1 MNRKRIYDILEI
13 TNRKDKATKIFSI
26 SITSLIFINVGGII
40 LGTVEKFSCYR
51 ILLRTIEVFPVIVF
65 TVEYIVRLWACTADK
80 KFRSPVIGRMRFA
93 ITPMAIIDFIA
104 IFPFYL
110 PMVFRHELRAVRI
123 SRVFR
128 FLKLGR
134 YSASFKLFVK
144 ILRKK
149 REELLMT
156 GSVIL
161 IVLIVSSCL
170 MYVAENKAQPELFS
184 SIPDA
189 MWWSVIT
196 LTTVGYGD
204 LQPVTGSGKFLGAII
219 ALMGIGVLA
228 LPTGIL
234 ASGFVEEIQKRR
246 DKKRVCPH
254 CGKPLEKG

>member
-13 TNRKDKATKIFSI
+13 TNRKDKTTRIFSI
-26 SITSLIFINVGGII
+26 FITSLIFINVGGII
-40 LGTVEKFSCYR
+40 FGSVEKFSCCR
-51 ILLRTIEVFPVIVF
+51 TLLRIVEIFPVMVF
-65 TVEYIVRLWACTADK
+65 TVEYIMRLWACTADK
-80 KFRSPVIGRMRFA
+80 KFENPVIGRIRFA
-93 ITPMAIIDFIA
+93 VTPLAIIDLIA

-110 PMVFRHELRAVRI
+110 PMVFSHELRAVRI
-123 SRVFR
+123 SRIFR
-128 FLKLGR
+128 FLKIGR

-156 GSVIL
+156 GTAIL
-161 IVLIVSSCL
+161 VVLIVSSCL
-170 MYVAENKAQPELFS
+170 MYIVESKTQPELFS
-184 SIPDA
+184 NIPDA

-204 LQPVTGSGKFLGAII
+204 LQPVTGAGKFLGAII

-254 CGKPLEKG
+254 CGNPIEKG